1 MALTEA
7 DKDWIKL
14 LARDVAFKVN
24 KEVLVAHIASCPH
37 GQKLLF
43 GKWLI
48 VGIFVGCAV
57 ASGLGAGGVL
67 AVARML
73 AGM

>member
-14 LARDVAFKVN
+14 LARDVAFQVN
-24 KEVLVAHIASCPH
+24 KEVIISHITSCPH
-37 GQKLLF
+37 GQRMIV
-43 GKWLI
+43 GKWMV
-48 VGIFVGCAV
+48 VGIFVGCAA

-67 AVARML
+67 ALARL
-73 AGM
+73 LVGI

>member
-24 KEVLVAHIASCPH
+24 KEVLISHIASCPH
-37 GQKLLF
+37 GQKMIV

-48 VGIFVGCAV
+48 SMNCRKR
-57 ASGLGAGGVL
+57 SD
-67 AVARML
+67 
-73 AGM
+73 